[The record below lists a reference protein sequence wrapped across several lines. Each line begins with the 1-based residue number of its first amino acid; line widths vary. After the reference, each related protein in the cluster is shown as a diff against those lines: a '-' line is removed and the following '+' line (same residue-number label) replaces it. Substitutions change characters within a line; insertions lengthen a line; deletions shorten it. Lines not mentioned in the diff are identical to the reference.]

1 MNSTET
7 FTITQT
13 FEIPERLLRDVIIT
27 ACEGGVGYWSQLE
40 TYNGP
45 AIDDGAGLPLRLREI
60 VGDDW
65 ATGETT
71 HGDWMTLDLEQV
83 ALGFQRLVA
92 ERPDHPCTRRMVQA
106 IVNYDNGNYDYD
118 ADDADAIVQYG
129 VLGSWTYG

>member
-7 FTITQT
+7 YAITQT
-13 FEIPERLLRDVIIT
+13 FEIPEKLLRDIIIT
-27 ACEGGVGYWSQLE
+27 ACEGGIGYWSQLE

-45 AIDDGAGLPLRLREI
+45 AIDEGVGLPLKIREDLD
-60 VGDDW
+60 GQY
-65 ATGETT
+65 GE
-71 HGDWMTLDLEQV
+71 WMTLDLEQV